1 LNGTAPSLPS
11 WFRVQGPQDG
21 LSEPHTAHGESSIHG
36 WLAMKERNITHT
48 QPKHPMR
55 RGRAAGNK
63 NVANWREMK
72 QSRTAGSPAQLPKA

>member
-1 LNGTAPSLPS
+1 
-11 WFRVQGPQDG
+11 
-21 LSEPHTAHGESSIHG
+21 
-36 WLAMKERNITHT
+36 MKERNITHT

>member
-1 LNGTAPSLPS
+1 MKAV
-11 WFRVQGPQDG
+11 RVNQVKHII
-21 LSEPHTAHGESSIHG
+21 LCLAHGESSIHG